1 MAKSTVKTP
10 RGYSK
15 HGLCAMKQAVKALGN
30 RTVDQRTAVGKA
42 LTEWRADLLHDLGG
56 EESVS
61 TQEMALVHEAVTTK
75 LLLDSVN
82 GWLLSQPSLIN
93 KRTRAVIAVV
103 KDRNTLVS
111 TLRGLLGDLGLSR
124 RSKTVTSIGEYI
136 QEKAS

>member
-15 HGLCAMKQAVKALGN
+15 HGLYAMKQSIKTLGN

-42 LTEWRADLLHDLGG
+42 LAEWRADLLHDLGG
-56 EESVS
+56 ETSVS

-75 LLLDSVN
+75 LILDSIN
-82 GWLLSQPSLIN
+82 TWLLSQHSLIN

-103 KDRNTLVS
+103 RDRNTLVT

-124 RSKTVTSIGEYI
+124 RSKTVTDLTTYVET
-136 QEKAS
+136 KAS

>member
-10 RGYSK
+10 RNYSK
-15 HGLCAMKQAVKALGN
+15 HGLYTMKQSIKALGN

-42 LTEWRADLLHDLGG
+42 LAEWRADLLHDLGG
-56 EESVS
+56 ETSVS

-75 LLLDSVN
+75 LILDSIN
-82 GWLLSQPSLIN
+82 TWLLSQHSLIN

-103 KDRNTLVS
+103 RDRNTLVT

-124 RSKTVTSIGEYI
+124 RSKTVTDLTTYVET
-136 QEKAS
+136 KAS